1 MGKKVRF
8 DENADMEA
16 NYTIVNWHRSAEDGS
31 VVFREVG
38 YYNMHVRKGAK
49 LVIDKTKIMWDGYS
63 SEVSR
68 IVFLCDD
75 LYIFAFFPPLFNHS
89 SFTFPDIIKLEKKKK
104 TDTTKKVLKGQN
116 DLRP

>member
-1 MGKKVRF
+1 MGEKIRF

-49 LVIDKTKIMWDGYS
+49 LVIDKTKIMWNGYS
-63 SEVSR
+63 SEVSG
-68 IVFLCDD
+68 IVSYVIICIFL
-75 LYIFAFFPPLFNHS
+75 LFPLCLIILVLLFL
-89 SFTFPDIIKLEKKKK
+89 T
-104 TDTTKKVLKGQN
+104 
-116 DLRP
+116 